1 MKLSM
6 CEQRPCGKVA
16 DLFVVM
22 QRAYSEDPQSKFILT
37 ICTSPDAALV
47 LTEDYQIKDI
57 ERFCTSSIE
66 FGILM
71 VDPTFSLG
79 EKNVHNW
86 VPKQWYSRFLEK

>member
-6 CEQRPCGKVA
+6 CEQGPSGEVA

-22 QRAYSEDPQSKFILT
+22 QRAYSEDPQSKYICT
-37 ICTSPDAALV
+37 ICTSPDAAV
-47 LTEDYQIKDI
+47 VRAEDYQIKDI

-71 VDPTFSLG
+71 VDKDSALPALNLKSSWSIQHFPLG
-79 EKNVHNW
+79 
-86 VPKQWYSRFLEK
+86 SSM